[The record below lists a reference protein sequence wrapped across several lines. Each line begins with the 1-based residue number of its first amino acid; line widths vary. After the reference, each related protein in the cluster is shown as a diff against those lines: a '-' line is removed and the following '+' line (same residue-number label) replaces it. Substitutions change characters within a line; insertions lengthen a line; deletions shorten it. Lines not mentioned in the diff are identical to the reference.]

1 MILKAGRVIEK
12 KEERKQK
19 YSGELY
25 MLDISVCNTNLQGG
39 YKKWIQIKDEQDLK
53 Q

>member
-39 YKKWIQIKDEQDLK
+39 YKK
-53 Q
+53 